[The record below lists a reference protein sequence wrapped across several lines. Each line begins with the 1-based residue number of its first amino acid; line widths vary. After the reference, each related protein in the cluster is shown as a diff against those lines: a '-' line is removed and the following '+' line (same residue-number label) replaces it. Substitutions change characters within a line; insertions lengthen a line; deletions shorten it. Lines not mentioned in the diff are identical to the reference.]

1 MELLKLITQKK
12 VYRERTTASAI
23 VTVPYK
29 TSKYLADV
37 T

>member
-1 MELLKLITQKK
+1 MELLELIKQKK
-12 VYRERTTASAI
+12 VYREITTASAI
-23 VTVPYK
+23 VTVPYE